1 MATSTTTHV
10 IFPWLE
16 KYSVGI
22 EQIDAQHQGLVR
34 LINDLHAA
42 MIAGQGS
49 QNIGK
54 ILDELVHYT
63 EEHFSYEE
71 NMLRE
76 RNFSRLIGHQLEHK
90 RLTGQVVELREK
102 YRNNSITLTMEVMRF
117 LKDWLANHIMGHDQK
132 YAAELNPQ

>member
-34 LINDLHAA
+34 LINALHAA

-132 YAAELNPQ
+132 YAAELRAQ

>member
-22 EQIDAQHQGLVR
+22 EQIDAQHKGLVR

-132 YAAELNPQ
+132 YAAELRAQ

>member
-1 MATSTTTHV
+1 
-10 IFPWLE
+10 
-16 KYSVGI
+16 
-22 EQIDAQHQGLVR
+22 
-34 LINDLHAA
+34 

-132 YAAELNPQ
+132 YAAELKAQ